1 MVISCTLGY
10 LFYLGSNLLF
20 MTLFPPVMLLF
31 IFNRPLQHRIAGLMF
46 RGFCRFLTRVYL
58 PALNVY
64 RIVEQSGFEKM
75 PPRDRT
81 IFVANHR
88 SRMDGPMLLP
98 LLTNCSV
105 LIKSTYA
112 RLPLYSNMVRYLD
125 FISVD
130 PHSIDS
136 LADATR
142 ACKESL
148 SAGKSLLIFPEG
160 TRSRGKRLS
169 VFKDLAFRLAI
180 ESGTTVTPVIVHTDR
195 PFMGKIK
202 GSLFPARKMSMVI
215 RALDSQRP
223 LPGERPAGFA
233 DRIRTMMSETL
244 RELDRGT
251 MWENLCPGTVEV
263 KKKRRDTSAVL
274 KKTNATEPA
283 PTPTRSS
290 VD

>member
-1 MVISCTLGY
+1 MRGIIISCTLGY

-20 MTLFPPVMLLF
+20 MVLFPPFMLLF
-31 IFNRPLQHRIAGLMF
+31 MFNRPLQHRIAGEVF

-64 RIVEQSGFEKM
+64 SIVEQSGFEKISS
-75 PPRDRT
+75 REQT
-81 IFVANHR
+81 IYVANHR

-98 LLTNCSV
+98 LLANCSV

-112 RLPLYSNMVRYLD
+112 RMPLYSNMIRYLD

-142 ACKESL
+142 ECRESIA
-148 SAGKSLLIFPEG
+148 SGKSLLIFPEG
-160 TRSRGKRLS
+160 TRSRSKRLN

-195 PFMGKIK
+195 PFMGKIR

-223 LPGERPAGFA
+223 LPGERPSGFA
-233 DRIRTMMSETL
+233 DRIRTLMTRTL
-244 RELDRGT
+244 CELDRGT
-251 MWENLCPGTVEV
+251 MWEDLSPRTVETR
-263 KKKRRDTSAVL
+263 KKRRDASGVL
-274 KKTNATEPA
+274 KKKNTPEPDV
-283 PTPTRSS
+283 TTYKE
-290 VD
+290 